1 MTLGTDLQLCP
12 QLIKVFGDGY
22 SALLLTDP
30 DSASADN
37 VGVALNP
44 KASSDAFF
52 FCCPPM
58 SDVFAQ
64 PSAPVLQ
71 IADGVATIT
80 LNRPAQRNKLENG
93 DLQRLLEHFDAV
105 ERDASVRVLVL
116 TANTT
121 GQPKPV
127 FCAGFDIGGFDEN
140 GHGSTFFER
149 IPDRLASL
157 RPVTICALNGSVYG
171 GATDIVLA
179 CDLRIGL
186 DVVEWRMPATALGLH
201 YYPSGLQRYVSRFG
215 VLAAKR
221 AFLTARPFNTA
232 QLQALGLFEAV
243 SDAAGWHDTLSAL
256 VRDVLALAPLAV
268 QETKRSLNEIASGD
282 YNEQR
287 LREREH
293 ETCASADFAEGRAA
307 FAQRRAPVFRGR

>member
-1 MTLGTDLQLCP
+1 
-12 QLIKVFGDGY
+12 
-22 SALLLTDP
+22 
-30 DSASADN
+30 
-37 VGVALNP
+37 
-44 KASSDAFF
+44 
-52 FCCPPM
+52 M

-64 PSAPVLQ
+64 PSAPILA
-71 IADGVATIT
+71 IEGGVATLT

-93 DLQRLLEHFDAV
+93 DLQQLLAHFDTV
-105 ERDASVRVLVL
+105 ERDTGVRVLVL

-140 GHGSTFFER
+140 GHGSTFFEQ

-186 DVVEWRMPATALGLH
+186 DGIEWRMPATALGLH

-215 VLAAKR
+215 VSATKR
-221 AFLTARPFNTA
+221 AFLTARPFSMA
-232 QLQALGLFEAV
+232 QLQSLGLFEAV
-243 SDAAGWHDTLSAL
+243 SDTANWTATLDAL
-256 VRDVLALAPLAV
+256 VQDVLALAPLAV
-268 QETKRSLNEIASGD
+268 QETKRSINDIARGD
-282 YNEQR
+282 YDEHR

-293 ETCASADFAEGRAA
+293 YSCASADFAEGRAA
-307 FAQRRAPVFRGR
+307 FAERRPPVFIGR

>member
-1 MTLGTDLQLCP
+1 MNEP
-12 QLIKVFGDGY
+12 
-22 SALLLTDP
+22 
-30 DSASADN
+30 
-37 VGVALNP
+37 
-44 KASSDAFF
+44 
-52 FCCPPM
+52 
-58 SDVFAQ
+58 FAQ
-64 PSAPVLQ
+64 PSAPLLH

-93 DLQRLLEHFDAV
+93 DLQLLLEHFDAV

-116 TANTT
+116 TANTA

-140 GHGSTFFER
+140 GHGSTFFEQ
-149 IPDRLASL
+149 IPDKLANL
-157 RPVTICALNGSVYG
+157 RPVTVCALNGSVYG

-179 CDLRIGL
+179 CDLRVGL
-186 DVVEWRMPATALGLH
+186 QGIEWRMPAAALGLH

-221 AFLTARPFNTA
+221 AFLTARPFDMA

-243 SDAAGWHDTLSAL
+243 SDASGWSSTLQAL
-256 VRDVLALAPLAV
+256 VQDVLALAPLAV
-268 QETKRSLNEIASGD
+268 QETKRSINEIASGD

-293 ETCASADFAEGRAA
+293 ATCASADFAEGRAA
-307 FAQRRAPVFRGR
+307 FAERRQPVFTGR